1 MNQMS
6 LFDFMPTMMVEPEV
20 GEYVDKCGAVIP
32 HIMRRNYIGQKVL
45 VDASTQSL
53 TIYQVGILE
62 DVIPYYYYRDGQRTE
77 CDRSIVNVGRKQR
90 LLITHMPG
98 VEIRECLPWDA
109 YQKRMETILGRK
121 TK

>member
-32 HIMRRNYIGQKVL
+32 HIMRKGYIGSKVL
-45 VDASTQSL
+45 VDKSTQSHDWF
-53 TIYQVGILE
+53 QVGILE
-62 DVIPYYYYRDGQRTE
+62 DVIEHDGR
-77 CDRSIVNVGRKQR
+77 DRSIVYTGKKQR
-90 LLITHMPG
+90 ELITHYPG

-109 YQKRMETILGRK
+109 YERRQDAIYHR
-121 TK
+121 